1 MTEFFIGDLR
11 TGRRIYPL
19 RALSGSWSDV
29 LNDSGDLSC
38 TVSLKD
44 PAMKRLN
51 LFESA
56 TPGKTFLAAFDDVDG
71 LQAGPIWARDWDD
84 DNGKLTLSASGMWS
98 YFDHRVLLPIL
109 AGRLPSDPTTDTR
122 YMPYSAPGTD
132 YPWATD
138 TRKSLQGI
146 ARALVVQARTW
157 TGGDVPIILPSEI
170 AGSAE
175 RAYRGADVAMVGQ
188 RLRALT
194 EVLGGPDI
202 KFTPRWT
209 SDRLGVEWVM
219 QIGTPTQPLIFAP
232 QETTFYAG
240 TDKSSV
246 TKLRVKDSGLDLGS
260 QGFSSGGS
268 SVEKALAAVSYDP
281 LLVNAGYP
289 LLDVVD
295 RARSTVSEVATLQG
309 YADELVLQGRKPQR
323 TFTFTHNL
331 SVQPYLGALA
341 TGDFAKV
348 RVTNNRFLP
357 SGEYRMRLLA
367 RSGDVKGKD
376 VDLTFAPEVS

>member
-11 TGRRIYPL
+11 TGRRIQGL

-44 PAMKRLN
+44 PVMQRLN

-56 TPGKTFLAAFDDVDG
+56 TPAKTFLAAFDGDNG

-84 DNGKLTLSASGMWS
+84 DSGKLTLSARGMWS
-98 YFDHRVLLPIL
+98 YFDHRALLPVL

-122 YMPYSAPGTD
+122 YMPYAAPTAD
-132 YPWATD
+132 YPWPVSTV
-138 TRKSLQGI
+138 KSLQGI

-157 TGGDVPIILPSEI
+157 TGGDVPIVLPTEI
-170 AGSAE
+170 AGTAE

-202 KFTPRWT
+202 KFIPRWT
-209 SDRLGVEWVM
+209 ADRLGVEWVM
-219 QIGTPTQPLIFAP
+219 QIGSPTQPLIYAP
-232 QETTFYAG
+232 QETIFYVGA
-240 TDKSSV
+240 DKSSV
-246 TKLRVKDSGLDLGS
+246 TRLRVKDSGLDLGS

-268 SVEKALAAVSYDP
+268 SVDKALVAVSYDP
-281 LLVNAGYP
+281 MLVNAGFP

-295 RARSTVSEVATLQG
+295 NARSTVSEIATLQG

-323 TFTFTHNL
+323 TFAFTHNL
-331 SVQPYLGALA
+331 SVQPYLGALN

-348 RVTNNRFLP
+348 RVTKNRFLP
-357 SGEYRMRLLA
+357 DSEYRMRLLA
-367 RSGDVKGKD
+367 RSGDAKGKD
-376 VDLTFAPEVS
+376 VDLTFAPAVS